1 MYCGDQSNFVASNI
15 KNREFSNLIG
25 VRKGLA
31 KLREIQKPAFS
42 HNRVP
47 TGKRRFGVRVLFREL
62 VQALPSDDMHY
73 RDATLF
79 EAFSDKKPD
88 EKDEGGIRKA
98 EELYLGCSRSAR
110 PLNTPPTS

>member
-31 KLREIQKPAFS
+31 QSREFQKPAFS

-47 TGKRRFGVRVLFREL
+47 TRKRWFGVRVLFREL
-62 VQALPSDDMHY
+62 VQALPSEMTCIIEAQRY
-73 RDATLF
+73 SKLF
-79 EAFSDKKPD
+79 L
-88 EKDEGGIRKA
+88 IRSRMKRMK
-98 EELYLGCSRSAR
+98 EELGIKNCGNAEFCKLSE
-110 PLNTPPTS
+110 